1 MLLAVYFVMVIAL
14 PLALGGYVV
23 YNGLPRSRRCP
34 ACAADTIRLRSALH
48 RLASH
53 VVHADELHLRWCPE
67 CDWNGTARLG
77 PTPATATATAPPA
90 AAAAGGD
97 LDAPRRHAPDSVD
110 IRRLDVDGRAVRVM
124 VQCWAERGEWRG
136 RLLFIAPDGRT
147 WMEGASSITGRSALE
162 VLSQALTIPD
172 RTLTGRLRNAMR

>member
-23 YNGLPRSRRCP
+23 YTGLPRTRRCP
-34 ACAADTIRLRSALH
+34 ACAGDTVRLRSGLH
-48 RLASH
+48 RLAGH
-53 VVHADELHLRWCPE
+53 LVHAEELHLRWCPE
-67 CDWNGTARLG
+67 CHWSGTVRLARTPAVALATARDIKRADR
-77 PTPATATATAPPA
+77 PAR
-90 AAAAGGD
+90 GG
-97 LDAPRRHAPDSVD
+97 RAPDSVD

-124 VQCWAERGEWRG
+124 VQCWAERGEWLG

-147 WMEGASSITGRSALE
+147 WVEGVSSITGRSALD

-172 RTLTGRLRNAMR
+172 GALTGRLRNAMR